1 MSENKERKAPA
12 RWRKPDRPIRMGA
25 ADAFIW
31 NRTASKSRQLL
42 YRGDR
47 HLASAYPDGRWFVHV
62 GERPIGKEADLESS
76 KKEAKA
82 AAIREELKD

>member
-1 MSENKERKAPA
+1 MSENEGRKTPA
-12 RWRKPDRPIRMGA
+12 RWRKPDRPVRMSA
-25 ADAFIW
+25 VDAFIW
-31 NRTASKSRQLL
+31 NRTTSKSRRL

-47 HLASAYPDGRWFVHV
+47 HLASAYPDGRWFVYV
-62 GERPIGKEADLESS
+62 GERPIRKEVDLESA